1 MAMMS
6 GLPSLLADMP
16 PLQIGHARNDRIR
29 SQILQVLLLFLVH
42 EMLEGVPPIP
52 SFCKTEGAGGRQFIS
67 ARRFEK
73 QQLLVVDL
81 LVTMW
86 AI

>member
-52 SFCKTEGAGGRQFIS
+52 SFCKTEGVGGGNLSPQEGLKNNNSLSLIC
-67 ARRFEK
+67 
-73 QQLLVVDL
+73 L
-81 LVTMW
+81 
-86 AI
+86 